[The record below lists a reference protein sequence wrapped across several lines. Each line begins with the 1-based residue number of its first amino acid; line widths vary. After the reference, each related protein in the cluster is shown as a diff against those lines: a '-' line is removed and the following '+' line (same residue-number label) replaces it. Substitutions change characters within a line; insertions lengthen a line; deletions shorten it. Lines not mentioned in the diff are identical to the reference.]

1 MKERALSWTL
11 EITHIFSELSGQF
24 CSHSVLITKKEKEM
38 EEQFTKRMAEREREK
53 SDSFVCQNPLNAV
66 VW

>member
-1 MKERALSWTL
+1 M
-11 EITHIFSELSGQF
+11 EITHIFSELSGQL
-24 CSHSVLITKKEKEM
+24 CTHSALITKKEKEM

-53 SDSFVCQNPLNAV
+53 KSDSFVCQNPLNAV